1 MFGSLKPPASLGG
14 RVLQNKQWPPL
25 PDRPCNQQ
33 SNRLAACTSR
43 SSVRQ
48 SRGCHLSWNEA
59 LYRFARRRPQL
70 TRGPAAANLLWMLM
84 VQTSLLVLG
93 CNRIHQG
100 AFSAGHRM
108 RTVPVSASPVV
119 NTRRSIQC
127 FALLVVNTR
136 RSITPAAQL
145 RRRHRGTCQFS
156 LRDLVVQHA
165 GHHPCWK
172 AAHFLPCTRPPDV
185 MRMHRP
191 PKRATYGPSA
201 RIAFVS
207 THSGL
212 QTMPTGGHG
221 DDPAPSAVTGAAA
234 GPVRRFTPI
243 APPRNLK
250 DGLAPLDDDQYGSK
264 FGP

>member
-1 MFGSLKPPASLGG
+1 MRTPTLGFPFQL
-14 RVLQNKQWPPL
+14 V
-25 PDRPCNQQ
+25 
-33 SNRLAACTSR
+33 
-43 SSVRQ
+43 
-48 SRGCHLSWNEA
+48 EA

-70 TRGPAAANLLWMLM
+70 TRGPAAANLLPMLM

-93 CNRIHQG
+93 CNRIHKG
-100 AFSAGHRM
+100 AFLAGHHM

-172 AAHFLPCTRPPDV
+172 AAHFLPCTRPPDAI
-185 MRMHRP
+185 RLHRDQ
-191 PKRATYGPSA
+191 RGRIRYGAHA
-201 RIAFVS
+201 RRAFVAPR
-207 THSGL
+207 SGF
-212 QTMPTGGHG
+212 QNACPDVTDAG
-221 DDPAPSAVTGAAA
+221 DLLILRET
-234 GPVRRFTPI
+234 
-243 APPRNLK
+243 L
-250 DGLAPLDDDQYGSK
+250 LEE
-264 FGP
+264 FGPA